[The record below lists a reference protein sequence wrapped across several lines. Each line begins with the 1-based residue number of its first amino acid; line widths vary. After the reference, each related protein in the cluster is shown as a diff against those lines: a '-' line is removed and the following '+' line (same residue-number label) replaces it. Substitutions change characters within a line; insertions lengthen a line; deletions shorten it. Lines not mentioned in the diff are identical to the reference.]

1 MDMQVPRSNRP
12 SQTIQ
17 VVRSARSRRTFL
29 AAGTTG
35 AAALLAACGPESTA
49 PAATQA
55 PSSGS
60 ATQAPVAQQAGQPKS
75 GGTLRIALY
84 QEPAILN
91 PFLNS
96 QTAGT
101 EVMGLIF
108 LGLTDVDPEGKRVPV
123 LAAEVP
129 TVQNQGVSADGKTVT
144 YKLRRD
150 VKWHD
155 GKPFTAK
162 DVQFTWQAI
171 MDTANPIASRTGYS
185 SITSVD
191 VKDEYTVTLN
201 YKEFY
206 APFITLFV
214 SVLPAHAYDNKT
226 AGMDKHEQAR
236 KPLGTGPFKMQ
247 EWSSGNHVTLTKNTD
262 YYVRG
267 KPYLDQVVFR
277 ITPSREVGV
286 AQLQTA
292 ETDVVWDL
300 SEATVPDI
308 EGKPG
313 MAVWAGAAP
322 DVERLILNFSAP
334 SGAQQG
340 LPSSKHPVLGDP
352 KVREAIEL
360 AINKKQIV
368 DKLLF
373 GKTTVASS
381 PVPMGW
387 AAYKPAPSEFSPDKA
402 KQLLDQAGWRPGSD
416 GIRAKDGVKMQLT
429 YSTTT
434 GNALRERT
442 QQVIQENLQTVGVS
456 LEIKNLPSAVLL
468 GQWADNSPRKRGN
481 YDINMWTTNAG
492 IDPHSHLF
500 SYFHSSQIPT
510 EANKG
515 DGFNYSRLLDSE
527 VDKALEEAGAT
538 PDEVKRKA
546 AYERA
551 IKGIIS
557 SRAHIYLYN
566 RLDVDGARSYVMGHK
581 LNPWSVMTW
590 DIQEWWLNK

>member
-1 MDMQVPRSNRP
+1 M
-12 SQTIQ
+12 
-17 VVRSARSRRTFL
+17 
-29 AAGTTG
+29 AGALGSTALG
-35 AAALLAACGPESTA
+35 GLLAACGPE
-49 PAATQA
+49 ATPGG
-55 PSSGS
+55 PSSGGQS
-60 ATQAPVAQQAGQPKS
+60 GGQASGQGGSSTQVPAAAGQPKM
-75 GGTLRIALY
+75 GGTLRIAMY

-91 PFLNS
+91 PYLNS

-101 EVMGLIF
+101 EVMNLIF

-123 LAAEVP
+123 LASEVP
-129 TVQNQGVSADGKTVT
+129 TTQNGGVSADGKTVT

-171 MDTANPIASRTGYS
+171 MDTSNPIASRTGYS
-185 SITSVD
+185 SITAVD
-191 VKDEYTVTLN
+191 VKDDYTATVT

-206 APFITLFV
+206 APFATLFP
-214 SVLPAHAYDNKT
+214 SILPAHAYDGKT
-226 AGMDKHEQAR
+226 AGLDKHDQAR
-236 KPLGTGPFKMQ
+236 KPIGTGPFKVQ
-247 EWSSGNHVTLTKNTD
+247 EWSSGNHVTLAKNPD
-262 YYVRG
+262 YYQKG
-267 KPYLDQVVFR
+267 KPYVDQVVFR
-277 ITPSREVGV
+277 ITPSREVGI
-286 AQLQTA
+286 AQVKTGEA
-292 ETDVVWDL
+292 DVVWDL
-300 SEATVPDI
+300 SEASVPEVESD
-308 EGKPG
+308 PNL
-313 MAVWAGAAP
+313 MVWAGAAP
-322 DVERLILNFSAP
+322 DVERLIINFSAP
-334 SGAQQG
+334 SGATQG
-340 LPSSKHPVLGDP
+340 LPASKHPVLSDP

-360 AINKKQIV
+360 AINKKAIV

-387 AAYKPAPSEFSPDKA
+387 AAYKPAPSEFSVDKA

-416 GIRAKDGVKMQLT
+416 GIRAKDGVKMVLT

-442 QQVIQENLQTVGVS
+442 QQVIQENLQAVGIQ

-492 IDPHSHLF
+492 IDPHQHLVQ
-500 SYFHSSQIPT
+500 YFHSSQIPT

-515 DGFNYSRLLDSE
+515 DGFNYSRLMDPE
-527 VDKALEEAGAT
+527 VDKALDEAGAT
-538 PDEVKRKA
+538 PDETKRKA

-551 IKGIIS
+551 LKGIIA

-566 RLDVDGARSYVMGHK
+566 RLDVDGGRKYVQGHK
-581 LNPWSVMTW
+581 PNPWSTLTW
-590 DIQEWWLNK
+590 DLHEWWLNK

>member
-1 MDMQVPRSNRP
+1 MDTAATRRRFMNRSL
-12 SQTIQ
+12 
-17 VVRSARSRRTFL
+17 V
-29 AAGTTG
+29 AGALGSTALG
-35 AAALLAACGPESTA
+35 GLLAACGPEATPGGPSTGG
-49 PAATQA
+49 
-55 PSSGS
+55 SSGGS
-60 ATQAPVAQQAGQPKS
+60 GQPSGQAGGQGQAPVAGQPKP

-91 PFLNS
+91 PYLNS

-101 EVMGLIF
+101 EVMNLIF
-108 LGLTDVDPEGKRVPV
+108 LGLTEVDPDGKRLPV
-123 LAAEVP
+123 LATEVP
-129 TVQNQGVSADGKTVT
+129 TVQNGGVSADGKTVT

-171 MDTANPIASRTGYS
+171 MDTSNPIASRTGYNL
-185 SITSVD
+185 ITAVEM
-191 VKDEYTVTLN
+191 KDEYTATVVF
-201 YKEFY
+201 KEFY
-206 APFITLFV
+206 APFATLFP
-214 SVLPAHAYDNKT
+214 SILPAHAYDGKT
-226 AGMDKHEQAR
+226 AGMDKHDQAR
-236 KPLGTGPFKMQ
+236 KPIGTGPFKVQ
-247 EWSSGNHVTLTKNTD
+247 EWSSGNHVTLAKHAD
-262 YYVRG
+262 FHQKG

-277 ITPSREVGV
+277 ITPSREVGI
-286 AQLQTA
+286 AQVKTGEA
-292 ETDVVWDL
+292 DVVWDL
-300 SEATVPDI
+300 SEASVPEVEADPNLI
-308 EGKPG
+308 
-313 MAVWAGAAP
+313 VWSGPAP

-334 SGAQQG
+334 SGPTQG
-340 LPSSKHPVLGDP
+340 LPGSKHPVLSDP

-360 AINKKQIV
+360 AINKKGIV

-387 AAYKPAPSEFSPDKA
+387 AAYKPAPVDYNPNRA
-402 KQLLDQAGWRPGSD
+402 KQLLDEAGWRPGPD
-416 GIRAKDGVKMQLT
+416 GIRAKDGVKMALT

-442 QQVIQENLQTVGVS
+442 QQVIQENLQEVGIL
-456 LEIKNLPSAVLL
+456 LEIRNLPSAVLL

-481 YDINMWTTNAG
+481 FDINMWTTNAG
-492 IDPHSHLF
+492 IDPHQHLVQ
-500 SYFHSSQIPT
+500 YFHSSQIPT

-515 DGFNYSRLLDSE
+515 DGFNYSRLMDPE

-538 PDEVKRKA
+538 PDEAKRKA

-551 IKGIIS
+551 LKGIIA

-566 RLDVDGARSYVMGHK
+566 RLDVDGARKYVQGHK
-581 LNPWSVMTW
+581 NNAWSTLTW
-590 DIQEWWLNK
+590 DLHEWWLNK

>member
-1 MDMQVPRSNRP
+1 MA
-12 SQTIQ
+12 
-17 VVRSARSRRTFL
+17 VV
-29 AAGTTG
+29 
-35 AAALLAACGPESTA
+35 LAACGPEGQPGPQPTSA
-49 PAATQA
+49 PGQQ
-55 PSSGS
+55 P
-60 ATQAPVAQQAGQPKS
+60 QQAGQPKA
-75 GGTLRIALY
+75 GGTLRVALY

-101 EVMGLIF
+101 EVMNLVF
-108 LGLTDVDPEGKRVPV
+108 QGLTDVDPDGKRFPV
-123 LAAEVP
+123 LATEVP
-129 TVQNQGVSADGKTVT
+129 TTQNGGVSADGKTVT
-144 YKLRRD
+144 YKLKRD

-155 GKPFTAK
+155 GRPFTAK
-162 DVQFTWQAI
+162 DVVFTWQAI
-171 MDTANPIASRTGYS
+171 MDSSNPIASRTGYNVMD
-185 SITSVD
+185 SVTATD
-191 VKDEYTVTLN
+191 DYTVRVA
-201 YKEFY
+201 YKEFF
-206 APFITLFV
+206 APFATLFG
-214 SVLPAHAYDNKT
+214 SILPSHAYNNTT

-236 KPLGTGPFKMQ
+236 KPIGTGPFKIQ
-247 EWSSGNHVTLTKNTD
+247 EWSSGNHITLAKNPD
-262 YYVRG
+262 YHVKG

-286 AQLQTA
+286 AQLQTGEA
-292 ETDVVWDL
+292 DVVWDL
-300 SEATVPDI
+300 SEASVAEI
-308 EGKPG
+308 EGKAG
-313 MAVWAGAAP
+313 LTVWAGPAP

-334 SGAQQG
+334 SGPQQG
-340 LPSSKHPVLGDP
+340 LPNSRHPVLGDP

-360 AINKKQIV
+360 AIDKKAIV

-373 GKTTVASS
+373 GKTSVASS

-387 AAYKPAPSEFSPDKA
+387 AAYKPNPSEFNPTKA
-402 KQLLDQAGWRPGSD
+402 KQLLDEAGWRPGSD

-442 QQVIQENLQTVGVS
+442 QQVIQENLQSVGIG
-456 LEIKNLPSAVLL
+456 LEIRNLPSAVLL

-481 YDINMWTTNAG
+481 FDINMWTTNAG

-510 EANKG
+510 EANRG
-515 DGFNYSRLLDSE
+515 DGFNYSRLIDPE

-538 PDEVKRKA
+538 PDEAKRKA

-551 IKGIIS
+551 IKGIIA

-566 RLDVDGARSYVMGHK
+566 RLDVDGARAYVQGHK
-581 LNPWSVMTW
+581 LNPWGVMTW
-590 DIQEWWLNK
+590 DVDSWWMNK